1 MKSSSEAKLV
11 QLDDVA
17 GGKLDQ
23 DRVLRGR
30 QRGPLVE
37 DHGPRLVTSIH
48 VVNTDDGVIPIHW
61 EMEMI
66 KDIYR
71 VHKIY

>member
-1 MKSSSEAKLV
+1 MFFLLRRMNSSSEAKLV

-48 VVNTDDGVIPIHW
+48 VVNTDDGVIP
-61 EMEMI
+61 
-66 KDIYR
+66 
-71 VHKIY
+71 VH

>member
-1 MKSSSEAKLV
+1 MFFLLRRMNSSSEAKLV

-17 GGKLDQ
+17 GGELDQ
-23 DRVLRGR
+23 ERILGGR

-48 VVNTDDGVIPIHW
+48 VVNTDDGVIL
-61 EMEMI
+61 
-66 KDIYR
+66 
-71 VHKIY
+71 VH

>member
-1 MKSSSEAKLV
+1 MFFVLRCMKSSSEAKLV

-23 DRVLRGR
+23 DRVLRGQ

-48 VVNTDDGVIPIHW
+48 VVNTDDGVVP
-61 EMEMI
+61 
-66 KDIYR
+66 
-71 VHKIY
+71 VH